1 MKVKLL
7 FLSLLSVFLGW
18 AQEGPE
24 LSSAILAL
32 DKGDVVSG
40 KPFMDNAKSIIE
52 SKAPGEVKPKN
63 MQKYLYYMGF
73 MNLLIATSQEA
84 AILELN
90 ANACED
96 AERYYGELLAHEKSL
111 GKEKFTPNVR
121 NDYGNLA
128 VGYANRGFARNE
140 KGDDAG
146 ASQDFR
152 KVYELRKSG
161 EPSQVDSTS
170 LFNAALLA
178 EKAGDPAS
186 IDRAIVWN
194 QELIDM
200 GFDGITYTVTD
211 PKGGKF
217 QMASR
222 ALAEEG
228 IKQGLYT
235 QLEVG
240 ESIRDEVYKAQV
252 RLYKAKKDDANYKK
266 ALAEARAAY
275 PNDETL
281 LRVEL
286 QDFLDSGNYTAAMA
300 NLDQAIAQDPTNPL
314 FYYVKGYIFQTNM
327 KKEPEALAAYDKAIE
342 LKPDYVEA
350 LYMKGSLYVNRAN
363 EMTEVMNKLPLNAT
377 KQYNKLKADQTKEFE
392 MALPLFEQ
400 AHKAEPKDVDTIKAL
415 KEVYYKLGKLD
426 KSKEMDALLLG
437 AQ

>member
-7 FLSLLSVFLGW
+7 FLSLLSVFLSW

-24 LSSAILAL
+24 LSSAVLAL

-40 KPFMDNAKSIIE
+40 KPFMDKAQAIIE

-73 MNLLIATSQEA
+73 MNLLIATNTDP
-84 AILELN
+84 AIMGLN

-96 AERYYGELLAHEKSL
+96 AERYYGELLTYEKSL
-111 GKEKFTPNVR
+111 GKEKFAPKVR
-121 NDYGNLA
+121 ADYGSLA
-128 VGYANRGFARNE
+128 VAYANRGFARNE

-152 KVYELRKSG
+152 KVYELRKNG
-161 EPSQVDSTS
+161 EFGTTDSTS

-186 IDRAIVWN
+186 IDRAIAWN

-211 PKGGKF
+211 PKGEKF

-228 IKQGLYT
+228 IQKGLYT

-240 ESIRDEVYKAQV
+240 ESIRDEVYKAQI
-252 RLYKAKKDDANYKK
+252 RLYKAKNDDSNYKK
-266 ALAEARAAY
+266 ALAEARSAY

-281 LRVEL
+281 LRIEL

-300 NLDQAIAQDPTNPL
+300 NLDQAIAQDPNNAL

-327 KKEPEALAAYDKAIE
+327 KKEVEALAAYDKAIE
-342 LKPDYVEA
+342 LNPSYVEA
-350 LYMKGSLYVNRAN
+350 LYMKGSLYVSRAN
-363 EMTEVMNKLPLNAT
+363 EMTEVMNKLPLSAT

-400 AHKAEPKDVDTIKAL
+400 AHNADPKDVDTIKAL
-415 KEVYYKLGKLD
+415 KEVYYKLGKIE
-426 KSKEMDALLLG
+426 KSKAMDALLLG
-437 AQ
+437 A